1 MKNLTT
7 DEVIKNIIVHYSL
20 LPAFPSDDPVRDA
33 ILAGVKVTGVTLTYN
48 DKIVAQ
54 YPIFIT
60 NDMHYDELK
69 MYLEYIENI
78 MTPLV
83 AKKIANNEAFE
94 IQALMSSQK
103 CEGKCGGKCGD
114 KCGDKCSGNCEG
126 CKN

>member
-1 MKNLTT
+1 MKKITT
-7 DEVIKNIIVHYSL
+7 DEVIKNIIVHHSL
-20 LPAFPSDDPVRDA
+20 LPAFQSDNPVRDA
-33 ILAGVKVTGVTLTYN
+33 ILAGVKVTGVTLTYK

-83 AKKIANNEAFE
+83 AEKIANNEAFE
-94 IQALMSSQK
+94 IQTLMKSQK
-103 CEGKCGGKCGD
+103 CGGHSCH
-114 KCGDKCSGNCEG
+114 GNCEG
-126 CKN
+126 CSH

>member
-7 DEVIKNIIVHYSL
+7 DEVIKNIIVHHSL
-20 LPAFPSDDPVRDA
+20 LPAFQSDNPVRDA

-78 MTPLV
+78 MTPIV
-83 AKKIANNEAFE
+83 AKKISNNEAFE

-103 CEGKCGGKCGD
+103 CGGKCGGKCGD

-126 CKN
+126 FKN